1 RARDLDRSANAA
13 APFSEDDDGATR
25 KEIGNLLRLD
35 VVRVESREVHV
46 DAGEYRRVDVAA
58 ESRRRL
64 LRLVGSVH
72 DERFRETCT
81 RDAFDEVSVHA
92 AADSEGKEVGAVEP
106 IADVV
111 EDVPFRFDVAV
122 GHEHNGP

>member
-1 RARDLDRSANAA
+1 MAQIAITATVNTQSFVFTPRLPIAARRARDLDRSANAA

-72 DERFRETCT
+72 DERFPKTCT
-81 RDAFDEVSVHA
+81 RDAFHEVSVHA
-92 AADSEGKEVGAVEP
+92 AADA
-106 IADVV
+106 
-111 EDVPFRFDVAV
+111 
-122 GHEHNGP
+122 